1 MNIENIKTTDEAQI
15 RDFIAEHI
23 EAVRNKDI
31 DKAIAHY
38 ADDVVLFDVIGPL
51 QQKGAKML
59 RQRLKDWFS
68 SFEGAIGFEIKD
80 LNMAIGDKAGF
91 CYSFNH
97 VSATTK
103 YGGKLDMWW
112 RETLGW
118 QKINGQWLVTQAH
131 SSVPFDATNGKGS
144 VGLKP

>member
-1 MNIENIKTTDEAQI
+1 MNTENIKTTDEAQI
-15 RDFIAEHI
+15 RDFIAEHV
-23 EAVRNKDI
+23 EAIRNKDI
-31 DKAIAHY
+31 GKAIAHY
-38 ADDVVLFDVIGPL
+38 ADDVVLFDVVGPL

-59 RQRLKDWFS
+59 RQRLEDWFS

-80 LNMAIGDKAGF
+80 LNMAIGDNAGF
-91 CYSFNH
+91 CFSFNH

-103 YGGKLDMWW
+103 DGGKLDMWW

-118 QKINGQWLVTQAH
+118 QRINGQWLVTQAH

-144 VGLKP
+144 VALKP